1 LSASNN
7 NNNNNNAN
15 YEMEEKYQFETD
27 ISNSLNSIAKIE
39 TSHSLVNSSSSSVHK
54 QLTASKKNNS
64 NMIKT
69 STPNFKPS
77 KIETS
82 SKINTNTNNNNSN
95 KTSNI
100 KWSDEIYLQAS
111 QNNDTNNRDPSIHV
125 KLETKALWQQ
135 FSSIGTE
142 MIITKC
148 GRFVFIIFLFCSINR
163 LKIDNFFFFFVIYF
177 YF

>member
-1 LSASNN
+1 
-7 NNNNNNAN
+7 
-15 YEMEEKYQFETD
+15 MEEKYQFETD